1 MTAIMHK
8 DLKVQYLLP
17 NHPKS
22 DPRLRTICK
31 RAHPITS
38 FLHLTSDLYSNHEKI
53 TYGYLGTF
61 ARTIK
66 AGPSSIQKIALQRLA
81 ILDHAYAPKSHKFG
95 LFRAS
100 RFSTQ
105 LHTLEL
111 ADQDLLENK
120 HKNDLYSY
128 LKEQQEEAQITL
140 TGRTIKDFSAKSI
153 SNILLINPA
162 PVLLALR
169 SINRESFNQELINRI
184 QDRHGSKNIYNSYK
198 PIEIDLTKT
207 GERDKQKRQCEEK
220 LFQYDAIEKVYCPTS
235 MLALH
240 FILKGIPVEL
250 SNLHPL
256 QKILGENI
264 HTHSKQEALDIVYNS
279 LLKTTFSIRRI
290 RKFERF
296 IASAS
301 R

>member
-1 MTAIMHK
+1 M
-8 DLKVQYLLP
+8 
-17 NHPKS
+17 
-22 DPRLRTICK
+22 
-31 RAHPITS
+31 
-38 FLHLTSDLYSNHEKI
+38 
-53 TYGYLGTF
+53 
-61 ARTIK
+61 
-66 AGPSSIQKIALQRLA
+66 

-100 RFSTQ
+100 RFSKELQ
-105 LHTLEL
+105 TLKFPG
-111 ADQDLLENK
+111 QDLLENK
-120 HKNDLYSY
+120 HKNTLYSY
-128 LKEQQEEAQITL
+128 LKEQQREDQIML
-140 TGRTIKDFSAKSI
+140 TGKTIKGFGIKNS

-169 SINRESFNQELINRI
+169 SINQENFNQELIERI
-184 QDRHGSKNIYNSYK
+184 KDRHDSKNIYNSYK
-198 PIEIDLTKT
+198 PLEINLTQT

-235 MLALH
+235 MLALN

-264 HTHSKQEALDIVYNS
+264 HNHSKQEALDIVYNS
-279 LLKTTFSIRRI
+279 LLKTTFSIRRL

-296 IASAS
+296 IASKS
-301 R
+301 T

>member
-1 MTAIMHK
+1 MKAVMHK

-22 DPRLRTICK
+22 DPRVRTICK

-38 FLHLTSDLYSNHEKI
+38 LLYLTSDLYSNHKKI
-53 TYGYLGTF
+53 TFGYLGTF
-61 ARTIK
+61 ARTILL
-66 AGPSSIQKIALQRLA
+66 GPSSAQKAALERLV

-100 RFSTQ
+100 RFSQ
-105 LHTLEL
+105 ELQTLEL
-111 ADQDLLENK
+111 PDQDLLDNK

-128 LKEQQEEAQITL
+128 LKGQQGEDQIRL
-140 TGRTIKDFSAKSI
+140 TGKAIKDFSIKNSA
-153 SNILLINPA
+153 NILLINPA

-169 SINRESFNQELINRI
+169 SINREDFNQELINRVKGM
-184 QDRHGSKNIYNSYK
+184 HGSKNIYNSYK
-198 PIEIDLTKT
+198 SIEIDLTEK

-235 MLALH
+235 MLALN

-250 SNLHPL
+250 SNIHPL

-264 HTHSKQEALDIVYNS
+264 HTHSEQEALDIVYNS
-279 LLKTTFSIRRI
+279 LLKTTFSIRRL

-296 IASAS
+296 IANSS
-301 R
+301 S